1 MLRYGCDVSI
11 PKTMKHFDPEDQFL
25 SIDAT
30 IEQIEFLQK
39 TINDLSIYTRRLDR
53 YPFDTVAGEIVAK
66 AFALS
71 RSAILLAQNGFPDE
85 AFGMCRSLYESAIYL
100 RYITQDP
107 SERDIRSRAFLDFG
121 VTSKAFW
128 FEMLSKSS
136 ITQEER
142 EEAER
147 YKAENEIPDDP
158 KRVTQPWSG
167 VRRLVER
174 ISKEP
179 HPSDLDDSTQD
190 LREKEKAIGYTDT
203 SSYVHC
209 TQPGLNSYTY
219 RWKEPILLPR
229 SSRANSSAQK
239 TCMLIRV
246 HLVEIIRYSLFG
258 MGLSPTSNPKAEPAS

>member
-1 MLRYGCDVSI
+1 
-11 PKTMKHFDPEDQFL
+11 
-25 SIDAT
+25 
-30 IEQIEFLQK
+30 
-39 TINDLSIYTRRLDR
+39 
-53 YPFDTVAGEIVAK
+53 
-66 AFALS
+66 
-71 RSAILLAQNGFPDE
+71 
-85 AFGMCRSLYESAIYL
+85 
-100 RYITQDP
+100 
-107 SERDIRSRAFLDFG
+107 
-121 VTSKAFW
+121 
-128 FEMLSKSS
+128 MLSKSS

-158 KRVTQPWSG
+158 KRATQPWSG

-203 SSYVHC
+203 ASYVHC

-258 MGLSPTSNPKAEPAS
+258 MGCLQHPTQRRSRLPNPVGRCGGRCGQGGLDPPESRVLEQTGRAEETILYV